1 MDDLNSTQTDE
12 IKKESTQEAKENA
25 AKTSFNVKKLLPVII
40 LAAVIVIAAIVLIII
55 FVGGGNNGGNGSG
68 GHVHAHGTPIIDNEV
83 AATCLSAGSYDEIIK
98 CTLCNETISTTHK
111 IIPKS
116 EHTDGGEGVCTVCE
130 NAFKPNPKITYK
142 IYESEGYAEVKS
154 YSGAATVV
162 MIADTYEGYPVTS
175 IGFQAFAFNQN
186 LTEVIIP
193 ESITHI
199 KDDAF
204 ARCKKLKSPVL
215 PKNLVSLGN
224 SAFKE
229 CHSITSLR
237 IPGSLKLID
246 DYAFYDC
253 RNLKY
258 VIFGEGVETLNQD
271 SFDSCTKLT
280 YIVLPKS
287 IKNINARAFL
297 LCDNQKRIYYLG
309 TPDDYYDIDIAFW
322 NDCIHDSTWY
332 YYSEN
337 QPDAHPI
344 LKFWHYNDKGNIVI
358 WE

>member
-1 MDDLNSTQTDE
+1 MDDLNSTQTDD
-12 IKKESTQEAKENA
+12 IKEESTHEKYSA
-25 AKTSFNVKKLLPVII
+25 AKPSFNIKKLLPFII
-40 LAAVIVIAAIVLIII
+40 TGAVVVIAAVVLITM
-55 FVGGGNNGGNGSG
+55 FAGKGKNGGA
-68 GHVHAHGTPIIDNEV
+68 HVHKHGTPLIENEV
-83 AATCLSAGSYDEIIK
+83 AATCLADGSYDEVVL

-111 IIPKS
+111 TIPQT
-116 EHTDGGEGVCTVCE
+116 EHTDGGEGLCTVCE

-154 YSGAATVV
+154 FGGEASVV

-175 IGFQAFAFNQN
+175 IGFQAFAFNQG

-193 ESITHI
+193 ESITQI
-199 KDDAF
+199 KGDAF
-204 ARCKKLKSPVL
+204 ARCKNLKSPKL
-215 PKNLVSLGN
+215 PKNLTSLGN

-229 CHSITSLR
+229 CHSITYLR
-237 IPGSLKLID
+237 IPGSLKVID

-271 SFDSCTKLT
+271 SFDSCKKLT

-287 IKNINARAFL
+287 IKKISQRAFL
-297 LCDNQKRIYYLG
+297 LCNNQKRIYYLG
-309 TPDDYYDIDIAFW
+309 TPDDYYGIDIDFW
-322 NDCIHDSTWY
+322 NDCIHESTWY

-337 QPDAHPI
+337 QPDPHPI
-344 LKFWHYNDKGNIVI
+344 LQFWHYNDEGKIAI
-358 WE
+358 WK